1 MNNKKTSKQHLNAQ
15 NIETLNAMQ
24 ENYNKMIGIQ
34 NGSTISSVDTQQSSV
49 SQNNNTNDCKE
60 NFSNPSN
67 LLPLLNLFMNKN
79 GTTNQ
84 NANIQNDLFKKMDL
98 NKINEIMNII
108 KQFQKSNKTNN
119 TSWDNKKE
127 EIDISS
133 LKYIDID

>member
-1 MNNKKTSKQHLNAQ
+1 MNNKKTSKHHLNAQ

-49 SQNNNTNDCKE
+49 SQNNNTTDCKE
-60 NFSNPSN
+60 NISNPSN

-84 NANIQNDLFKKMDL
+84 NTNIQNDLFKKMDL

-108 KQFQKSNKTNN
+108 KQFQKSNRTNN
-119 TSWDNKKE
+119 ISLDNKKE